1 MKSSSNLRKTSD
13 AHHHQAPGVHVLVVE
28 DNLVN
33 QKLAGLQ
40 LASLGF
46 KVTFSDNGQLALE
59 ALQQRAFDLVLMDVN
74 MPVMDG
80 IAATRAIRAL
90 PGPVANIPIVVL
102 TAGTIVETQVMAMA
116 AGATDFL
123 TKPVS
128 IACLRTT
135 LTNLLP
141 TQ

>member
-1 MKSSSNLRKTSD
+1 
-13 AHHHQAPGVHVLVVE
+13 
-28 DNLVN
+28 
-33 QKLAGLQ
+33 
-40 LASLGF
+40 
-46 KVTFSDNGQLALE
+46 VTFSDNGQLALE

-74 MPVMDG
+74 MPVMDD